1 MVESQVSRRWK
12 SRLSLVLSFCSL
24 TLASGWAS
32 AQTTLVARP
41 LAPLK
46 SVKVPLPSNLGDFI
60 QDRQAAIALGKALFW
75 DMQAGSD
82 GLTAC
87 ATCHWHAGADARI
100 SNTLG
105 LPNDNPHKIQLRNPV
120 SKLAEWE
127 FPFVRVD
134 DPNTGDDVV
143 SPNAKV
149 VENREEIVGSK
160 GVERRSF
167 VKIVNGQA
175 VEVGNRVSDP
185 DFSTGGVN
193 LRTVTSRNSP
203 SVINAVFNHRNNW
216 DGSASFFF
224 NGVNGVGKLDPNAR
238 VLKAGFYYDNAWL
251 AYLDKLH
258 GTRLYAKSRN
268 DSVAVLLDNASLA
281 SQAMNPPTKVEMIW
295 TGRDFKNFGRKMFSL
310 RPLGKQEVYFT
321 DSTLGPFKNWNGK
334 GLWTNYNDLVRKAF
348 KEEWW
353 GSRAI
358 TPDGFTQMESNW
370 GLYWGLS
377 LLMYQSTLVSD
388 DTPLDR
394 FLAGDSN
401 ALSANAKVGLNIFTG
416 NLVPGQP
423 PVQSCNICHSG
434 PEMTAA
440 AIGEIVQ
447 ADGSQKP
454 VQIML
459 RGPKFDIPTFYDRG
473 FYNTGIQRTANDLGN
488 AGSDKFGLF
497 SPTLRARQG
506 QNVDQTKFDAP
517 INALP
522 VAINGTFKTPGLRNV
537 ELTGPY
543 HHQGGYLFLEEVLEV
558 YARGADFRNENAD
571 VLDQGV
577 AGIPGLQ
584 DRSRGGIP
592 VLAEFLRSLT
602 DERVRNQEGPFDHPE
617 LLLPDGIQ
625 SINGSTVVEKITVFP
640 AVGQYGV
647 WAAYWGT
654 KDGQPIKPFH
664 QILREAK

>member
-1 MVESQVSRRWK
+1 MVESNPSRRGQNI
-12 SRLSLVLSFCSL
+12 SSAALALSA
-24 TLASGWAS
+24 LAMCAGWAN
-32 AQTTLVARP
+32 AQPTLSARP

-46 SVKVPLPSNLGDFI
+46 TVKVPLPSNLDDFI

-82 GLTAC
+82 GMTAC
-87 ATCHWHAGADARI
+87 ATCHWHAGADGRI
-100 SNTLG
+100 GNTLG
-105 LPNDNPHKIQLRNPV
+105 LPNDNPHKVTLRNPV
-120 SKLAEWE
+120 SRLQEWE

-134 DPNTGDDVV
+134 DPNTADDVV

-149 VENREEIVGSK
+149 VENREEVVGSK

-167 VKIVNGQA
+167 VKVINGQA
-175 VEVGNRVSDP
+175 VEVGNPVSDP
-185 DFSTGGVN
+185 DFSTNGVN

-216 DGSASFFF
+216 DGSASYFF
-224 NGVNGVGKLDPNAR
+224 NGVNGAGKLDPNAR
-238 VLKAGFYYDNAWL
+238 VLKASFYYDNAWL

-258 GTRLYAKSRN
+258 GTRIYAKCRN

-310 RPLGKQEVYFT
+310 QPLSRQEVYFT
-321 DSTLGPFKNWNGK
+321 DSTLGPFKKWGGK
-334 GLWTNYNDLVRKAF
+334 GLWMYYPDLVRKAF

-353 GSRAI
+353 GSRA
-358 TPDGFTQMESNW
+358 TTSDGFTQMESNF

-388 DTPLDR
+388 DTPVDR
-394 FLAGDSN
+394 FLAGDAN
-401 ALSANAKVGLNIFTG
+401 ALSTPAKIGLNIFTG

-447 ADGSQKP
+447 ADGSQKS
-454 VQIML
+454 VTIML
-459 RGPKFDIPTFYDRG
+459 RGPRFDIPTFYDRG
-473 FYNTGIQRTANDLGN
+473 YYNTGIQPTENDLGQG
-488 AGSDKFGLF
+488 GSDKFGLF
-497 SPTLRARQG
+497 SPTLRAKQG
-506 QNVDQTKFDAP
+506 QNIDQKSFDAP

-522 VAINGTFKTPGLRNV
+522 VAIKGTFKTPGLRNV

-543 HHQGGYLFLEEVLEV
+543 HHKGGYLFLEEVLEA

-577 AGIPGLQ
+577 SGIPGLQ

-592 VLAEFLRSLT
+592 ALAEFLRALT

-625 SINGSTVVEKITVFP
+625 SINGSTVVEKITTFP

-654 KDGQPIKPFH
+654 RDGQPIKPFH

>member
-1 MVESQVSRRWK
+1 MVELQSKRRWK
-12 SRLSLVLSFCSL
+12 SHWSMML
-24 TLASGWAS
+24 TLGIVSVAASWAS

-46 SVKVPLPSNLGDFI
+46 SVKVPLPSNLNDFI
-60 QDRQAAIALGKALFW
+60 QDREAAIALGKALFW

-82 GLTAC
+82 GMTAC
-87 ATCHWHAGADARI
+87 ATCHWNAGADGRVF
-100 SNTLG
+100 NTLG
-105 LPNDNPHKIQLRNPV
+105 LPNDNPHKVKLRNPV

-134 DPNTGDDVV
+134 DPNTADDVV

-160 GVERRSF
+160 GVERRDF

-175 VEVGNRVSDP
+175 VENGNIVPDP
-185 DFSTGGVN
+185 DFNTGGVN

-224 NGVNGVGKLDPNAR
+224 NGVNGAGKFDPSAR
-238 VLKAGFYYDNAWL
+238 VLKASFYYDNAWL
-251 AYLDKLH
+251 ASLDKLY
-258 GTRLYAKSRN
+258 GTRKYAKSRN
-268 DSVAVLLDNASLA
+268 DSVAVLMDNASLA

-295 TGRDFKNFGRKMFSL
+295 TGRDFKNFGRKMFL
-310 RPLGKQEVYFT
+310 LQPMAKQEVYFT
-321 DSTLGPFKNWNGK
+321 DSTLGPYKKWGGK
-334 GLWTNYNDLVRKAF
+334 GLWIWYPDLIRKAF

-358 TPDGFTQMESNW
+358 TPDGYTQMEANF

-394 FLAGDSN
+394 FLAGDAN
-401 ALSANAKVGLNIFTG
+401 ALSTPAKIGLNIFTG

-434 PEMTAA
+434 PEMTSAA
-440 AIGEIVQ
+440 VGEIVQ

-459 RGPKFDIPTFYDRG
+459 RGPKFTTPTFYDRG
-473 FYNTGIQRTANDLGN
+473 FYNTGIQPTPLDLGN
-488 AGSDKFGLF
+488 GGSDKFGLF

-506 QNVDQTKFDAP
+506 QNIDQKTFDAP

-522 VAINGTFKTPGLRNV
+522 VAIAGTFKTPGLRNV

-543 HHQGGYLFLEEVLEV
+543 FHKGGYLFIEEVLEV
-558 YARGADFRNENAD
+558 YARGADFRNENVD

-577 AGIPGLQ
+577 SGIPGLQ

-592 VLAEFLRSLT
+592 ALAEFLRSLT

-617 LLLPDGIQ
+617 LLLPEGIQ
-625 SINGSTVVEKITVFP
+625 SINGSTVVERITVFP
-640 AVGQYGV
+640 AVGEYGV

-654 KDGQPIKPFH
+654 RDGKPIKPFH
-664 QILREAK
+664 QILRETK